1 MKGAV
6 ISGATGM
13 VGVALARL
21 LLQRGF
27 FVVLLIRQSS
37 IIQGSIDIGN
47 GNLRIIDSSMEDYHG
62 IDVKVP
68 GVEFD
73 FFFHLAWAGTFGDK
87 RNDARLQE
95 ENVSYMFDAM
105 DLAKRTGC
113 RRFVG
118 LGSQAEYGPR
128 NSLIREEDSVS
139 PSTGYGLAKYQAG
152 RLGKIYARQIG
163 IGFCWGRLF
172 SAYGPFGNRD
182 SVLNYVASCL
192 KEGKSPKLGACEQI
206 WDFIHVDDVA
216 NALLLIAEKGR
227 TGETYNI
234 ASGDQRKLKEFIEVL
249 RRRIN
254 PSIQVSYDL
263 ANRSDVNLIVST
275 RKLKEDTG
283 FVCQCSFEDYQP

>member
-1 MKGAV
+1 MRGAV

-13 VGVALARL
+13 VGVALTRL

-27 FVVLLIRQSS
+27 FVVLLIRKKS
-37 IIQGSIDIGN
+37 IIPGSIDIGKE
-47 GNLRIIDSSMEDYHG
+47 NLGIIDCSMEDYHG
-62 IDVKVP
+62 IYVKVP

-73 FFFHLAWAGTFGDK
+73 SFFHLAWAGTFGDK

-95 ENVSYMFDAM
+95 ENVSYMLDAM

-128 NSLIREEDSVS
+128 DSLIREEDSVS

-152 RLGKIYARQIG
+152 RLGKLYARQIG
-163 IGFCWGRLF
+163 IEFCWGRLF
-172 SAYGPFGNRD
+172 STYGPFGNMD

-216 NALLLIAEKGR
+216 DALLLIAEKGR
-227 TGETYNI
+227 NGETYNI

-254 PSIQVSYDL
+254 PSIQVSYDQDKG
-263 ANRSDVNLIVST
+263 SDVNLIAST

-283 FVCQCSFEDYQP
+283 FVCQCGFEDYQP